1 MRPHTGQQQ
10 QQSHHQQQYCAVDNC
25 LKQQQQQQHFLKNHQ
40 SLQQQHTATH
50 LQQQQKYHQHQL
62 QQHSLNHALQQQQ
75 PPPPPPH
82 MWNPHL
88 NAACYTSQSP
98 SANTNG
104 VNSTTNPNHINLQNC
119 RPFPSNRVYPH
130 HTQTPHYPP
139 SNGFP
144 HALPTNN
151 PQATER
157 IPLTA
162 PNYAKLPPLS
172 VVNQQRINECAGIPL
187 ISTATAHL
195 TPGQRQRI
203 SRKQSHSPPG
213 KNWTNM
219 LPGNTAQ
226 NYAAAAQYAAAHVQ
240 GAPLMLNK
248 PQQQKPEYWSSN
260 TYTSSNNQQPQFG
273 SKTMQYNNKQQDRTR
288 TPLRYQNSAPA
299 ALSSSKSK
307 ENLDQ
312 QLKHS
317 KDNENSSSNN
327 GDSSNSNETCLPRII
342 KPRKRR
348 KKDRKP
354 PNNLVNAVY
363 LKIDNKSLQ
372 DKSSNIHNNTIKT
385 YKSSEDLLKC
395 LQKFTQITNSNE
407 QPQRCNSYSNK
418 TGLNY
423 DLLAQNKKEL
433 QQKLSLCTSGSD
445 INHGIC
451 FCNECDPLRSIWDYP
466 LRRSLSDSSTSDTSG
481 TGSLSDNTTTSSN
494 DSEET
499 NWPKTRAEIVG
510 VIGSKRNKDQQNSSN
525 NSNHLMNKADN
536 TQDKKIFN
544 NNILSGI
551 NLSSEL
557 FKNPN
562 SDAFANLDHA
572 FTSANDNMLLLPETA
587 ETLLTKSI
595 NEISKKLIET
605 CSNESGDLP
614 LSSCNSLSSFSTTS
628 SNSSSANSTCADFSN
643 DSGIESAHINAGDDL
658 VFNFDNLH
666 ITTTKLSLSPSS
678 LSAASSTSSSSSS
691 TSSCGNISMSSSP
704 TVKFASN
711 FLTTQTSSASATA
724 TAASVTVSTMQQTP
738 LTPSNVVLG
747 TTIKAAPTLDFL
759 VDLNNNHLHVA
770 VPKPMI
776 VAENKQLQQQQLLKQ
791 QFNDLVQK
799 HQPPH
804 QQLTTTSMP
813 TPTPTHR
820 HDQQFFNNCF
830 DLMWQQHERQ
840 LGNNNIV
847 NTTTSTSTA
856 TTSTT
861 NNNSNHIDQ
870 LTSSALTS
878 NNVAMSS
885 FLDSVG
891 SLKTVFSTIS

>member
-1 MRPHTGQQQ
+1 MRPHAGQQQ
-10 QQSHHQQQYCAVDNC
+10 QPHHQQQYCAVDNC
-25 LKQQQQQQHFLKNHQ
+25 LKQQQQQHFLKGHQ
-40 SLQQQHTATH
+40 SLQQQQTATH
-50 LQQQQKYHQHQL
+50 LQQQQNYHQHQL
-62 QQHSLNHALQQQQ
+62 QLNHVLQQQQ
-75 PPPPPPH
+75 PPLPPPH

-88 NAACYTSQSP
+88 NAACYNSQP
-98 SANTNG
+98 PTNNANGINSA
-104 VNSTTNPNHINLQNC
+104 TNPNHINLQNC
-119 RPFPSNRVYPH
+119 RPFPSNRVYQH
-130 HTQTPHYPP
+130 HTHTPLYPP

-144 HALPTNN
+144 HGLPTNT
-151 PQATER
+151 QASER
-157 IPLTA
+157 MPLTA

-195 TPGQRQRI
+195 TPGQRQRL

-213 KNWTNM
+213 KNWANM

-226 NYAAAAQYAAAHVQ
+226 NYAAAAQYAAAHAQ

-248 PQQQKPEYWSSN
+248 QQQQKPEYWSPS
-260 TYTSSNNQQPQFG
+260 TYFSPNKQQLHQQQYAA
-273 SKTMQYNNKQQDRTR
+273 KTMQYNNKPQDRTR

-307 ENLDQ
+307 ENLQQ

-363 LKIDNKSLQ
+363 MKMDNKSCNSP
-372 DKSSNIHNNTIKT
+372 SSTIKT
-385 YKSSEDLLKC
+385 CKSSEDLLKC
-395 LQKFTQITNSNE
+395 LQKFTQITNLNE
-407 QPQRCNSYSNK
+407 QPSPDPNYSAK
-418 TGLNY
+418 TGLNH
-423 DLLAQNKKEL
+423 DTLSQSKKEPA
-433 QQKLSLCTSGSD
+433 QSLSLCSSGSD

-451 FCNECDPLRSIWDYP
+451 FCIECDPLRSIWDYP
-466 LRRSLSDSSTSDTSG
+466 LRRSLSDSASSDTSG
-481 TGSLSDNTTTSSN
+481 TGSLSDNATTSSN
-494 DSEET
+494 DSADTAET
-499 NWPKTRAEIVG
+499 NWPKTRADIVG
-510 VIGSKRNKDQQNSSN
+510 VIGSKRNKDQQNSSYTASSNKIN
-525 NSNHLMNKADN
+525 NVDVMQDNKL
-536 TQDKKIFN
+536 F

-551 NLSSEL
+551 NLASEL
-557 FKNPN
+557 FKHSN
-562 SDAFANLDHA
+562 STAGFGSLDTA
-572 FTSANDNMLLLPETA
+572 LRSGDNMLLLPETA
-587 ETLLTKSI
+587 ENLLAKSI

-605 CSNESGDLP
+605 CSNESCDLP

-678 LSAASSTSSSSSS
+678 LSSASSTSSSSSS
-691 TSSCGNISMSSSP
+691 SSSSSTTSSCGNISMSSSP

-711 FLTTQTSSASATA
+711 FLTTQTTASSPSA
-724 TAASVTVSTMQQTP
+724 TAASEQTP
-738 LTPSNVVLG
+738 LTPSNAVMG
-747 TTIKAAPTLDFL
+747 TTIKAAPTLDLL

-770 VPKPMI
+770 APKAMI
-776 VAENKQLQQQQLLKQ
+776 VTENKQLQQKHKLLKQ

-804 QQLTTTSMP
+804 QQPT
-813 TPTPTHR
+813 TPTPTTHQ

-840 LGNNNIV
+840 LGNV
-847 NTTTSTSTA
+847 TTTTSTA
-856 TTSTT
+856 STT
-861 NNNSNHIDQ
+861 NNNTSNHIDQ
-870 LTSSALTS
+870 LTSSALPS

-891 SLKTVFSTIS
+891 SLKAVFSTIS